1 VSTFEERI
9 MKNLFKTM
17 ALISLYIFGQNS
29 YGNMGPQMK
38 ITCETPRGT
47 KVLVIEDQKVSISQP
62 FRIDQTRSV
71 ASVQGVRTK
80 LEGTGFTK
88 VMFHNG
94 AKHIIHIEDRKS
106 FSVVDDYLIIRSNE
120 GHEMTYPLECN

>member
-1 VSTFEERI
+1 
-9 MKNLFKTM
+9 MKNLFKT
-17 ALISLYIFGQNS
+17 LSLLSLCLFSLNVSAMLDSSSG
-29 YGNMGPQMK
+29 K

-47 KVLVIEDQKVSISQP
+47 KVLVIDDQKVSISQP
-62 FRIDQTRSV
+62 LRISQNRAV

-80 LEGTGFTK
+80 LEGPGFTK
-88 VMFHNG
+88 VLFHNG
-94 AKHIIHIEDRKS
+94 AKHIIHIEDRKN